1 VKPTRR
7 ARGWTTPIDIERIYL
22 LKREI
27 IEMRHAVGALTPTLA
42 RFQADRI
49 DRVPANFRGY
59 LRTIAERNAAAD
71 RIISYDELLSS
82 LLDAALGKVATQH
95 NNDMRKIAAWA
106 ALAVVP
112 TSVAGIYGMN
122 FDHMPELHWMWGYP
136 AALGVMTVVCLFL
149 YVIFRRRH
157 WL

>member
-7 ARGWTTPIDIERIYL
+7 ACGWATPIDIERIYL

-42 RFQADRI
+42 RFQADRV
-49 DRVPANFRGY
+49 DRVPANVRGY
-59 LRTIAERNAAAD
+59 LRTIAERNAAAAD

-112 TSVAGIYGMN
+112 TTVAGIYGMN
-122 FDHMPELHWMWGYP
+122 FDHMPELHWM
-136 AALGVMTVVCLFL
+136 
-149 YVIFRRRH
+149 
-157 WL
+157 